1 MRRPMTELFY
11 HDCKRE
17 EYPFP
22 MFCIETISYLNAK
35 PCPHT
40 VAKVFLFNLIGRIV
54 GSRLGQVM
62 KLATKEILKSKDSRV
77 MSPNS
82 WEGGEP
88 NNIQL
93 MISYISPE
101 SIRHL
106 GMD

>member
-11 HDCKRE
+11 HDYKRE

-22 MFCIETISYLNAK
+22 IFYIETISSLRAK
-35 PCPHT
+35 PCPRT
-40 VAKVFLFNLIGRIV
+40 VAKVFLFNLIGRVV

-82 WEGGEP
+82 WEGG
-88 NNIQL
+88 
-93 MISYISPE
+93 
-101 SIRHL
+101 
-106 GMD
+106 